1 MLQQYINTAVF
12 SFLFNTAS
20 MDATITVI
28 HHHVPRPILPQYS
41 ENQTRPTCKST
52 VAQCNRDAL
61 FVYIVILAL
70 TIFSVPIG
78 HGVLHIHDYYRHV
91 SVLSS
96 LKVGAVG
103 GGVICTPVLVL
114 MQLWH
119 LYLTKHGDRFG
130 KPVDLSIITV
140 VIFMIILLLLLAFGA
155 GPAGAAILHHAQ
167 VLNVWEAMGAA
178 TLGCFL
184 IELAFFPIIV
194 IGANLLSCI
203 CCV

>member
-1 MLQQYINTAVF
+1 
-12 SFLFNTAS
+12 
-20 MDATITVI
+20 MDATITVV

-41 ENQTRPTCKST
+41 KNQTRTCKSPT
-52 VAQCNRDAL
+52 AAQCNIYAL

-70 TIFSVPIG
+70 IIFSVPIG
-78 HGVLHIHDYYRHV
+78 HGVLHTLPYYRDV
-91 SVLSS
+91 SILSS

-119 LYLTKHGDRFG
+119 LYFTKHGDRFP
-130 KPVDLSIITV
+130 KPVDPSIITV

-155 GPAGAAILHHAQ
+155 GSAGAAVLHHAQ

-184 IELAFFPIIV
+184 IILAYFPII
-194 IGANLLSCI
+194 GFGDFLLSCI
-203 CCV
+203 CCVESF